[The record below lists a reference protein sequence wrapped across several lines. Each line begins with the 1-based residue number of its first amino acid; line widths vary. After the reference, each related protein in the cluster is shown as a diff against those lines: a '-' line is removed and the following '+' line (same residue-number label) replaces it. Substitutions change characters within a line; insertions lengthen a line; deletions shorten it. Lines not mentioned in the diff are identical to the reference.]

1 MFVNELFTEAE
12 ARQLV
17 VFYPGR
23 FQPFHLGHRDV
34 FASLQGKFGRDSVF
48 IATSNKTE
56 LPKSPFNFSEKV
68 AFMNA
73 AGVHTDRIL
82 QITNPYKL
90 PEQFDDSNTVFV
102 VAVGEPDANRLK
114 PDSLKKDG
122 SPAYFKTFKS
132 IEDCE
137 TADKHGYVIIA
148 EERHM
153 DITLKGQ
160 TVDVSHGTP
169 SRAAWNMVRN
179 DPEGRAEYLKQMFG
193 RNDPELGRIL
203 DKIPVNEDSNMPV
216 AKDSGSA
223 IPGISVLETIRKV
236 AGGYRLVSKKDKNL
250 GTYPSKSGAE
260 KRERQVQYF
269 KHVGESATVTR
280 IDSKPIGDFASDLKA
295 YKHTD
300 DWSQSGI
307 DTGDDSYWKSKNLKT
322 NTTKG
327 LFAGDPH
334 RTALYATGN
343 AHETRYVEFTQNG
356 QPIVYFDKKD
366 LPKIRS
372 RKTYISVFDAGNFKK
387 LPTGEY
393 FSSNPGQPLEQ
404 KPISDPFQYIADQG
418 WVVRITDDL
427 NKVFKQVRALHKA
440 GKISHYG
447 AEGMTESAGQSVA
460 EDAAGVGVVK
470 NSKDPRY
477 VMATAGDQNDVTA
490 ATLPKEMK
498 AYGLIGRKNPTAK
511 KQ

>member
-1 MFVNELFTEAE
+1 MFINELFSEAE
-12 ARQLV
+12 VQNQLV

-34 FASLQGKFGRDSVF
+34 FASLQGKFGRDAVY

-56 LPKSPFNFSEKV
+56 LPKSPFNFAEKT

-73 AGVHTDRIL
+73 AGVPSDRIV
-82 QITNPYKL
+82 QVASPYKL
-90 PEQFDDSNTVFV
+90 PEQFDPEHTVFI
-102 VAVGEPDANRLK
+102 VAVGAPDAKRLNAGGV
-114 PDSLKKDG
+114 KKDG
-122 SPAYFKTFKS
+122 SPGYFQLFKNLK
-132 IEDCE
+132 DCE
-137 TADKHGYVIIA
+137 TADQHGYVIIA

-179 DPEGRAEYLKQMFG
+179 DAEGRAEYLKQMFG

-223 IPGISVLETIRKV
+223 IPGREAEKVEETIRKV
-236 AGGYRLVSKKDKNL
+236 KGGYRLVSKKGKNL

-269 KHVGESATVTR
+269 KHVGE
-280 IDSKPIGDFASDLKA
+280 
-295 YKHTD
+295 
-300 DWSQSGI
+300 
-307 DTGDDSYWKSKNLKT
+307 
-322 NTTKG
+322 
-327 LFAGDPH
+327 
-334 RTALYATGN
+334 
-343 AHETRYVEFTQNG
+343 
-356 QPIVYFDKKD
+356 
-366 LPKIRS
+366 
-372 RKTYISVFDAGNFKK
+372 
-387 LPTGEY
+387 
-393 FSSNPGQPLEQ
+393 
-404 KPISDPFQYIADQG
+404 
-418 WVVRITDDL
+418 
-427 NKVFKQVRALHKA
+427 
-440 GKISHYG
+440 
-447 AEGMTESAGQSVA
+447 
-460 EDAAGVGVVK
+460 DAAGVGVVK
-470 NSKDPRY
+470 NSRDPRY
-477 VMATAGDQNDVTA
+477 VMATMGDQNDVTA